1 MGIVA
6 EAGGSGGTV
15 TVLQDVDVA
24 NAHQGF
30 AVITFAIALQFGAV
44 DKEYHVRRLLQYPG
58 VAEVAQLVLV
68 VVVALLNLAVHLC

>member
-1 MGIVA
+1 MGIIA
-6 EAGGSGGTV
+6 EFCGTGGSV

-30 AVITFAIALQFGAV
+30 AVIAFAIALQLGAV
-44 DKEYHVRRLLQYPG
+44 YKEYHVRRLFQYPG
-58 VAEVAQLVLV
+58 VAQIAQLMLV

>member
-6 EAGGSGGTV
+6 KLRGSGGTV

-44 DKEYHVRRLLQYPG
+44 DKEYHVRRLFQYPG
-58 VAEVAQLVLV
+58 VAEVAQLVL
-68 VVVALLNLAVHLC
+68 